1 MEDASGINKD
11 KVDKLIKDIY
21 SYYDRIK
28 EILNEV
34 ESIIDDTKNN
44 YKSETADY
52 IRNEFQQYKDKFY
65 IVDTPSSKRNP
76 GYPLDSISIMPE
88 LNKYFVDLTS
98 EEKNVANNNS
108 SDLVTRFVID
118 SIKEIQNK

>member
-34 ESIIDDTKNN
+34 ESIMDDTKNN

-52 IRNEFQQYKDKFY
+52 IRNEFQQYKDNFY
-65 IVDTPSSKRNP
+65 TVGKNILSYADDMEKVKKDYAGRVDTAVTYINEK
-76 GYPLDSISIMPE
+76 G
-88 LNKYFVDLTS
+88 
-98 EEKNVANNNS
+98 EERYEK
-108 SDLVTRFVID
+108 
-118 SIKEIQNK
+118 